1 MEESVQSKQLEFYT
15 MKSSMRH
22 FSFMAL
28 VSLVWIH
35 PVMGADTK
43 AAQGAYEKQG
53 RELLAAI
60 NSGKIDLPAARKNV
74 DGMVQAAETLF
85 EAYATKHPESKKLY
99 DYMKTNLQKV
109 KAASFESIEK
119 DYHDAGVLTPAL
131 VGVDLKSED
140 GEKYTDP
147 LHTLLHPLM
156 TLKALEKNDL
166 KSAKEELN
174 EGLEQ
179 VKNTAKNLTK

>member
-1 MEESVQSKQLEFYT
+1 
-15 MKSSMRH
+15 MKTN
-22 FSFMAL
+22 SFLRCLLTASILMLSA
-28 VSLVWIH
+28 SAQ
-35 PVMGADTK
+35 GADIK
-43 AAQGAYEKQG
+43 AAQQAYEKQG
-53 RELLAAI
+53 RDLLAAI
-60 NSGKIDLPAARKNV
+60 NSGKVDIQAARKNV
-74 DGMVQAAETLF
+74 EGMVQSADILF
-85 EAYATKHPESKKLY
+85 EAYAAKHPESKKLY
-99 DYMKTNLQKV
+99 EYMKANLPKV
-109 KAASFESIEK
+109 KAASFDVLEK
-119 DYHDAGVLTPAL
+119 DYHDAGILTPAL

-179 VKNTAKNLTK
+179 VKNTGKTISK

>member
-1 MEESVQSKQLEFYT
+1 MKTKVFMSRMIAACILTLSVSAQ
-15 MKSSMRH
+15 
-22 FSFMAL
+22 
-28 VSLVWIH
+28 
-35 PVMGADTK
+35 GADTK
-43 AAQGAYEKQG
+43 AAQQSYEKQG

-60 NSGKIDLPAARKNV
+60 NSGKIDIQTARKNV
-74 DGMVQAAETLF
+74 EGMVQSADVLF
-85 EAYATKHPESKKLY
+85 EAYAAKHPESKKLY
-99 DYMKTNLQKV
+99 EYMKANLPKV
-109 KAASFESIEK
+109 KAASFDVLEK
-119 DYHDAGVLTPAL
+119 DYHDAGILTPAL

-179 VKNTAKNLTK
+179 VKNTGKTLSK

>member
-1 MEESVQSKQLEFYT
+1 
-15 MKSSMRH
+15 MKWVLFNFFTIAFINWTSIEL
-22 FSFMAL
+22 A
-28 VSLVWIH
+28 
-35 PVMGADTK
+35 MGADTK
-43 AAQGAYEKQG
+43 SAQSTYEKQG

-74 DGMVQAAETLF
+74 DEMVQAAEVLF
-85 EAYATKHPESKKLY
+85 EAYAGKHPESKKLFE
-99 DYMKTNLQKV
+99 YMKSNLPKV
-109 KAASFESIEK
+109 RAASFETIEK
-119 DYHDAGVLTPAL
+119 DFHDAGVLTPAL

-147 LHTLLHPLM
+147 LHTLIHPLM

-179 VKNTAKNLTK
+179 VKNTAKQVAK

>member
-1 MEESVQSKQLEFYT
+1 MITRVFTSLMITSLFI
-15 MKSSMRH
+15 
-22 FSFMAL
+22 FMPA
-28 VSLVWIH
+28 VAHS
-35 PVMGADTK
+35 ADIK
-43 AAQGAYEKQG
+43 AAQQTYEKQG

-60 NSGKIDLPAARKNV
+60 NSGKVDIQVAKKNV
-74 DGMVQAAETLF
+74 DGMVQSADVLF
-85 EAYATKHPESKKLY
+85 EAYAAKHPESKKLY
-99 DYMKTNLQKV
+99 EYMKANLQKV
-109 KAASFESIEK
+109 KAASFDVLEK
-119 DYHDAGVLTPAL
+119 DYHDAGILTPGV

-174 EGLEQ
+174 ECLEQ
-179 VKNTAKNLTK
+179 VKNTGKTLSK

>member
-1 MEESVQSKQLEFYT
+1 
-15 MKSSMRH
+15 MKWVLLNLFTLAFINWTSIEL
-22 FSFMAL
+22 A
-28 VSLVWIH
+28 
-35 PVMGADTK
+35 MGADTK
-43 AAQGAYEKQG
+43 AAQGNYEKHG

-74 DGMVQAAETLF
+74 DGMVQAAEVLF
-85 EAYATKHPESKKLY
+85 EAYAGKYPESKKLY
-99 DYMKTNLQKV
+99 DYMKSNLAKV
-109 KAASFESIEK
+109 RAASFEAIEK
-119 DYHDAGVLTPAL
+119 DYHDAEALTPAL

-147 LHTLLHPLM
+147 LHTLIHPLM

-179 VKNTAKNLTK
+179 VKNTAKQAAK

>member
-1 MEESVQSKQLEFYT
+1 
-15 MKSSMRH
+15 MRIKYFLQCTAAAFILMLSH
-22 FSFMAL
+22 SAFS
-28 VSLVWIH
+28 
-35 PVMGADTK
+35 ADTK
-43 AAQGAYEKQG
+43 AAQLAYEKNG

-60 NSGKIDLPAARKNV
+60 NSGKVDIQLARKNV
-74 DGMVQAAETLF
+74 EVMVQSADLLF
-85 EAYATKHPESKKLY
+85 EAYAAKHPESKKLY
-99 DYMKTNLQKV
+99 EFMKTNLQNI
-109 KAASFESIEK
+109 KAASFDVLEK
-119 DYHDAGVLTPAL
+119 DYHDAGILTPTL
-131 VGVDLKSED
+131 VGVNLKSED

-179 VKNTAKNLTK
+179 VKNTSKILSK